1 MLPMLAE
8 ALNGHAL
15 VPDGREQIPA
25 GVGGPRCA
33 SAAAVAGEDGG
44 GDSSGPSLAGLDGP
58 LRAAAAPPR
67 RRRCRLRLRRAAAA
81 AAAVWFAPALAGS
94 EACAAPKHPTLP

>member
-1 MLPMLAE
+1 MLAE

-33 SAAAVAGEDGG
+33 ST
-44 GDSSGPSLAGLDGP
+44 S
-58 LRAAAAPPR
+58 APRFPPPPPPN
-67 RRRCRLRLRRAAAA
+67 LAAAA
-81 AAAVWFAPALAGS
+81 ATAAAD
-94 EACAAPKHPTLP
+94 

>member
-15 VPDGREQIPA
+15 VPEGREQIPA

-33 SAAAVAGEDGG
+33 ST
-44 GDSSGPSLAGLDGP
+44 S
-58 LRAAAAPPR
+58 APRFPPPPPPN
-67 RRRCRLRLRRAAAA
+67 LAAAA
-81 AAAVWFAPALAGS
+81 ATAAAD
-94 EACAAPKHPTLP
+94 

>member
-15 VPDGREQIPA
+15 VPDGLEQVPT

-33 SAAAVAGEDGG
+33 SATAAAESGGCGGDGG
-44 GDSSGPSLAGLDGP
+44 GGLSLAG
-58 LRAAAAPPR
+58 
-67 RRRCRLRLRRAAAA
+67 
-81 AAAVWFAPALAGS
+81 
-94 EACAAPKHPTLP
+94 